1 MTVTRDDAIDAA
13 VARAALIAGLQAL
26 AAWVAAHPGS
36 PIPDVRARFRVPGER
51 GEQLVLL
58 DEIAEWLGVPV
69 TDDGT
74 GTLVAS
80 RFFGPVPAQAEVEAD
95 GAGRFTGALLLPP
108 GDLIGASRSW
118 AGNVIPA
125 SVA

>member
-1 MTVTRDDAIDAA
+1 MTVTRDDAIDAG
-13 VARAALIAGLQAL
+13 VERAELVGGLLAL
-26 AAWVAAHPGS
+26 AAWLEAHPGS
-36 PIPDVRARFRVPGER
+36 PIPDVHAGFRVPGER

-80 RFFGPVPAQAEVEAD
+80 RFFGPVPAEAHVEAD
-95 GAGRFTGALLLPP
+95 GRERRLAMLLPL
-108 GDLIGASRSW
+108 DELAVTVRSW
-118 AGNVIPA
+118 AGNFIPVDA
-125 SVA
+125 A

>member
-13 VARAALIAGLQAL
+13 VARAALITGLKDL
-26 AAWVAAHPGS
+26 ATWLEVHPGS

-74 GTLVAS
+74 GALVAS
-80 RFFGPVPAQAEVEAD
+80 RFFGPVPAEAHVEAD
-95 GAGRFTGALLLPP
+95 GRERRLAMLFPPDELAGAV
-108 GDLIGASRSW
+108 RSW
-118 AGNVIPA
+118 AGNVIPVDA
-125 SVA
+125 A